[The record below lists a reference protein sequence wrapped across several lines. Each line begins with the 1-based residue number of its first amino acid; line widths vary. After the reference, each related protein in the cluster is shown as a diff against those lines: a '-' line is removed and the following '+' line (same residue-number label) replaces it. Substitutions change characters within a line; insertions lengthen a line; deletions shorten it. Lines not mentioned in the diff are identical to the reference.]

1 MFIRSFALFMTCGA
15 LAALAADK
23 RPVFRVGVD
32 LVVLDFT
39 VTDGDGRYVSGLQP
53 DEIRVL
59 EDGISQQI
67 DSFSEGTVVVR
78 TGRTTPAEFSGTN
91 VFILFDTSNA
101 MYDGFA
107 YAEDSIADFIRG
119 LDPADS
125 VAVYSFSRNLS
136 RLAPL
141 GRDRERAIAGLR
153 DAVAGAETALYDSL
167 LLTLRDAAKV
177 PGRKVVVVFSNG
189 PDDASVLAPDDVRR
203 VAEEEGVPIYV
214 VSTRDKDAI
223 TMAVF
228 NRMTEGTGGKLMI
241 SRKWETHRAAFH
253 DVGEDIRRYY
263 TLTYYPEG
271 NERQDFR
278 KIDVQILKE
287 NGERLH
293 VRARRGYRPR
303 S

>member
-1 MFIRSFALFMTCGA
+1 MFIRAFALFLTCT
-15 LAALAADK
+15 LAVPATDK
-23 RPVFRVGVD
+23 KPVFRVGVD
-32 LVVLDFT
+32 LVVLNFT
-39 VTDGDGRYVSGLQP
+39 VTDGDGRYISGLQP
-53 DEIRVL
+53 EDVRVL

-67 DSFSEGTVVVR
+67 DSFSEGKVVVR
-78 TGRTTPAEFSGTN
+78 SGRAEPSAFAGTN

-101 MYDGFA
+101 MYEGFA
-107 YAEDSIADFIRG
+107 RAEDAIADFIRG

-141 GRDRERAIAGLR
+141 GRDHERAIAGLR
-153 DAVAGAETALYDSL
+153 DAVAGAETALYNTL

-189 PDDASVLAPDDVRR
+189 PDNASALAPDDVRR
-203 VAEEEGVPIYV
+203 VAEDEGIPIYV
-214 VSTRDKDAI
+214 ISTQDKDAI

-228 NRMTEGTGGKLMI
+228 DRMTERTGGKVLI
-241 SRKWETHRAAFH
+241 SQNWESHRAAFQS
-253 DVGEDIRRYY
+253 VAEDIRQFY

-271 NERQDFR
+271 SGNQDFR
-278 KIDVQILKE
+278 RIDVRIVKE

>member
-1 MFIRSFALFMTCGA
+1 MVMRSIALFVTCA
-15 LAALAADK
+15 LAAPSADQK
-23 RPVFRVGVD
+23 PVFRVGVD
-32 LVVLDFT
+32 LVVVNFT
-39 VTDGDGRYVSGLQP
+39 VTDGNGRYVSGLQP
-53 DEIRVL
+53 EDIRVL

-67 DSFSEGTVVVR
+67 DSFSEGKVVVR
-78 TGRTTPAEFSGTN
+78 SGRTQPSEFAGTN

-101 MYDGFA
+101 MYEGFA
-107 YAEDSIADFIRG
+107 YAEDATADFIRG

-141 GRDRERAIAGLR
+141 GRDLERPIAGLR
-153 DAVAGAETALYDSL
+153 DAVAGAETALYDTL

-189 PDDASVLAPDDVRR
+189 PDNASVLSPDDVRR
-203 VAEEEGVPIYV
+203 VAEEEGIPIYV
-214 VSTRDKDAI
+214 ISTRDKDAI

-228 NRMTEGTGGKLMI
+228 NRMTERTGGQLFI
-241 SRKWETHRAAFH
+241 SRKWESHRAAFQS
-253 DVGEDIRRYY
+253 VGEDIRRFY

-271 NERQDFR
+271 SENQDFR
-278 KIDVQILKE
+278 KIDVQIVKE

>member
-1 MFIRSFALFMTCGA
+1 MSIRSFALFLTCGV
-15 LAALAADK
+15 LAALATDK

-32 LVVLDFT
+32 LVVLNFT

-53 DEIRVL
+53 DDVRVL

-67 DSFSEGTVVVR
+67 DSFSEGKVVVR
-78 TGRTTPAEFSGTN
+78 TGMTQPSEYGGTN

-101 MYDGFA
+101 MYEGFTH
-107 YAEDSIADFIRG
+107 AEDAIADFIRG

-125 VAVYSFSRNLS
+125 VAVYGFSRNLS
-136 RLAPL
+136 RLARL

-153 DAVAGAETALYDSL
+153 DAVAGAETALYDTL
-167 LLTLRDAAKV
+167 LLTLRDGAKV

-189 PDDASVLAPDDVRR
+189 PDNASVLSPDDVRR
-203 VAEEEGVPIYV
+203 VAEEEGIPIYV
-214 VSTRDKDAI
+214 ISTQDKDAI

-228 NRMTEGTGGKLMI
+228 NRMTDGTGGKLMI
-241 SRKWETHRAAFH
+241 SRKWESHQAAFH
-253 DVGEDIRRYY
+253 SVGEDIRRFY

-271 NERQDFR
+271 SERQDFR
-278 KIDVQILKE
+278 TIDVQIVKE